1 MFSNKCFNL
10 PSKVN
15 FRSICCRLDCKRKLC
30 KEAMVGHILRPP
42 VKLLLVW
49 PQKFLSK
56 VSLIQSFLWTILKA
70 FLEPSHAY
78 KLSNIFGKIAVNR
91 SDSKW
96 ISAYPILYFFHG
108 KGKISVVS
116 FEELINLDSD
126 SIKRRISNNSLQN
139 EASYFLMWIH
149 SAIMIFW
156 PRALLKGL
164 KRSFVVVLF
173 LFLVGLE
180 TWTRYVP
187 NEQKNGPLEQK
198 MFL

>member
-96 ISAYPILYFFHG
+96 ISAYPIFMEKAKFLLSVLKNWLIWTQIVLKDAFLIIVCKMKHL
-108 KGKISVVS
+108 IS
-116 FEELINLDSD
+116 
-126 SIKRRISNNSLQN
+126 
-139 EASYFLMWIH
+139 
-149 SAIMIFW
+149 
-156 PRALLKGL
+156 
-164 KRSFVVVLF
+164 
-173 LFLVGLE
+173 
-180 TWTRYVP
+180 
-187 NEQKNGPLEQK
+187 
-198 MFL
+198 